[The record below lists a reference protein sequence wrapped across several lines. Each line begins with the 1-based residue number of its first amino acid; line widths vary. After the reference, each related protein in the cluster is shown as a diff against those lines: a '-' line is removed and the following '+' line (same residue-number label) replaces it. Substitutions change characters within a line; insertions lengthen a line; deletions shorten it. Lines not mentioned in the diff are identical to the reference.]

1 MSQKEERLRQSVTP
15 FFPSTDILSFSLPLS
30 SSDSTLLFVSF
41 PHLSSPDM
49 FRIFSSMDI
58 QLR

>member
-1 MSQKEERLRQSVTP
+1 MSQKEERLRQSVSP
-15 FFPSTDILSFSLPLS
+15 FFPSTDILFLS
-30 SSDSTLLFVSF
+30 SSTSSDSTLLFVSF

-49 FRIFSSMDI
+49 FRTFSSMDI